1 MTAVLETSVATTEM
15 LDPKTLTVDTNVRK
29 EAELTT
35 EFVASIKEH
44 GVLVP
49 VVGHR
54 TEDGTVHVQMGQRRT
69 LAAVEAG
76 LATIPVHVVASREEA
91 DRLATQVVE
100 NEMRRA
106 LTDGD
111 RADAYHQMSLL
122 GVSATMIAR
131 RTGAKKATVQTAL
144 RVKANDTAAAAL
156 AQGITLEQSATIAD
170 FSDVPEDAAVLEKLA
185 LETPGDFAHRAQR
198 MRDDRATAALIAEAT
213 TAAEVKGLTVLTED
227 PNGWDYKGPVSSIYQ
242 LNKEDGSKL
251 TEEDADAVYIYP
263 GYNGSLNHRYCVA
276 DWKARGLRKG
286 GKPAAGGMT
295 EEEKQA
301 RRTTIENNKAADSAE
316 VVRREFVTGLLT
328 RKTTPKDTAAFIAHT
343 LVHSSYLVSK
353 GTNHAGL
360 TAQLIGCGTGRG
372 DVQKHLSKATV
383 KPDMVSLATMIT
395 AYEAA
400 IDRTSWRYEDAERS
414 YYLKQLTGWGYNLS
428 EVEKLMLTK

>member
-54 TEDGTVHVQMGQRRT
+54 TEDGSVHVQMGQRRT
-69 LAAVEAG
+69 LAAVEVG
-76 LATIPVHVVASREEA
+76 LSAIPVHVVATREEA

-131 RTGAKKATVQTAL
+131 RTGAKKKLVETAL

-156 AQGITLEQSATIAD
+156 AQGMTLEQSAIIAE
-170 FSDVPEDAAVLEKLA
+170 FSDVPEDAAELEKTA
-185 LETPGDFAHRAQR
+185 LENPGNFFHRAQR
-198 MRDDRATAALIAEAT
+198 IRDDRAKAALISEAT
-213 TAAEVKGLTVLTED
+213 TEAQSKGLTVLTED
-227 PNGWDYKGPVSSIYQ
+227 PNGWDYKGPVSSIYE
-242 LNKEDGSKL
+242 LTTEDGTKL
-251 TEEDADAVYIYP
+251 TQEDADAVYIYH
-263 GYNGSLNHRYCVA
+263 GYNSGLNHRYCVA

-295 EEEKQA
+295 EEEKLA

-316 VVRREFVTGLLT
+316 VVRREFVTGLLA
-328 RKTTPKDTAAFIAHT
+328 RKTVPKDTARFIAYT
-343 LVHSSYLVSK
+343 LIHSSYLVSK
-353 GTNHAGL
+353 GTNHAAL
-360 TAQLIGCGTGRG
+360 TAKLLGLSGDRG
-372 DVQKHLSKATV
+372 EIQKHLAKATV

-395 AYEAA
+395 AYEAS
-400 IDRTSWRYEDAERS
+400 IDRTSWRHDDAEHD
-414 YYLKQLTGWGYNLS
+414 YYLKALVSWGYTLS
-428 EVEKLMLTK
+428 DVEKLMLTK

>member
-29 EAELTT
+29 EAELTG

-76 LATIPVHVVASREEA
+76 LATIPVHVVATREEA

-100 NEMRRA
+100 NDMRRA
-106 LTDGD
+106 LTDND

-122 GVSATMIAR
+122 GVSATVIAR

-156 AQGITLEQSATIAD
+156 AQGMTLEQSATIAD
-170 FSDVPEDAAVLEKLA
+170 FSDVPEDAAELEKIA
-185 LETPGDFAHRAQR
+185 LENPANFFHRAQR
-198 MRDDRATAALIAEAT
+198 MRDERAKAVLIAEAT
-213 TAAEVKGLTVLTED
+213 TAAEAKGLTVLTED
-227 PNGWDYKGPVSSIYQ
+227 PNGWDYKGPAANIHE
-242 LNKEDGSKL
+242 LTTEDGTKL
-251 TEEDADAVYIYP
+251 TQEDADAVYIST
-263 GYNGSLNHRYCVA
+263 GYSGIFERMCVA
-276 DWKARGLRKG
+276 DWKTRGLRKG
-286 GKPAAGGMT
+286 GKAPAGGMT

-316 VVRREFVTGLLT
+316 VVRREFVTGLLS

-360 TAQLIGCGTGRG
+360 TAKLLGLSGDRG
-372 DVQKHLSKATV
+372 EIQKHLAKTTV
-383 KPDMVSLATMIT
+383 KPDMVSLVIMIT
-395 AYEAA
+395 AYEAS

-414 YYLKQLTGWGYNLS
+414 YYLQQLTTWGYGIS
-428 EVEKLMLTK
+428 DVEKLMINS